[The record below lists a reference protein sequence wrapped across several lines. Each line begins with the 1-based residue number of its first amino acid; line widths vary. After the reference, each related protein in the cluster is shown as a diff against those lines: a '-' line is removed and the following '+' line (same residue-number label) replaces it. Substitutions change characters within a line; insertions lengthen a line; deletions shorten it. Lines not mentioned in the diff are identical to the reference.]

1 MNRKDFL
8 RSSLLIGGLLA
19 TSSPHAFANKR
30 RTTVRLLRHATLWV
44 EMGGVKLLVDPM
56 LSAKDTMPP
65 VQNAGND
72 LRIPMVDLPLSSD
85 EVKSLVSQCDAVLV
99 THIHRDHWDSEAHAL
114 IPKNKSI
121 FCQPFDLEKIRE
133 LGFENAVA
141 IASDYP
147 FQGLSIT
154 RTGGQHG
161 TGEIGQLMGMVSGFV
176 IKAGADKLYIAGDT
190 IWCDEVETAL
200 AKYTPNVI
208 VVNAGAAQFLK
219 GDPITMSLAD
229 IEKVLQSSGKAKVIA
244 VHMDTVNHCHLH
256 KTDVTKYAAENN
268 HAKRLLVPADGEVI
282 SI

>member
-8 RSSLLIGGLLA
+8 KSSLIIGGLLA
-19 TSSPHAFANKR
+19 TSSPQVFANKR

-56 LSAKDTMPP
+56 LSAKDAMAP

-72 LRIPMVDLPLSSD
+72 YRIPMVDLPLSSN
-85 EVKSLVSQCDAVLV
+85 EIKSLVSQCDAVLV
-99 THIHRDHWDSEAHAL
+99 THIHRDHWDSEAHAS
-114 IPKNKSI
+114 IPKNKPI
-121 FCQPFDLEKIRE
+121 FCQPSDLEKIKN

-147 FQGLSIT
+147 FQGLSIA

-161 TGEIGQLMGMVSGFV
+161 TGEIGQLMGIVSGFV
-176 IKAGADKLYIAGDT
+176 ITAGADKLYIAGDT
-190 IWCDEVETAL
+190 IWCDEVETAV

-219 GDPITMSLAD
+219 GDPITMTLAD
-229 IEKVLQSSGKAKVIA
+229 IEKVLKASGKAKVIA
-244 VHMDTVNHCHLH
+244 VHMDTVNHCLLH
-256 KTDVTKYAAENN
+256 KTDVTKYASENN
-268 HAKRLLVPADGEVI
+268 VTKRLLVPADGEVV
-282 SI
+282 SV

>member
-1 MNRKDFL
+1 
-8 RSSLLIGGLLA
+8 
-19 TSSPHAFANKR
+19 
-30 RTTVRLLRHATLWV
+30 
-44 EMGGVKLLVDPM
+44 
-56 LSAKDTMPP
+56 
-65 VQNAGND
+65 
-72 LRIPMVDLPLSSD
+72 
-85 EVKSLVSQCDAVLV
+85 VLV
-99 THIHRDHWDSEAHAL
+99 THIHRDHWDSEAHAS
-114 IPKNKSI
+114 IPKNKPI
-121 FCQPFDLEKIRE
+121 FCQPSDLEKIRE

-161 TGEIGQLMGMVSGFV
+161 TGEIGQLMGIVSGFV
-176 IKAGADKLYIAGDT
+176 ITAGADKLYIAGDT

-208 VVNAGAAQFLK
+208 VANAGAAQFLK
-219 GDPITMSLAD
+219 GDPITMTLAD
-229 IEKVLQSSGKAKVIA
+229 IEKVLKASGKAKVIA

>member
-8 RSSLLIGGLLA
+8 KSSLLIGGLLA
-19 TSSPHAFANKR
+19 TSSPQVFADKR

-99 THIHRDHWDSEAHAL
+99 THIHRDHWDSEAHAS
-114 IPKNKSI
+114 IPKNKPI
-121 FCQPFDLEKIRE
+121 FCQPSDLEKIRE

-154 RTGGQHG
+154 RTGGTHG
-161 TGEIGQLMGMVSGFV
+161 RGEIGQLMGTVSGFV
-176 IKAGADKLYIAGDT
+176 VVAGSEKLYIAGDT
-190 IWCDEVETAL
+190 IWCGEVETSIATH
-200 AKYTPNVI
+200 KPDII

-219 GDPITMSLAD
+219 GDPITMTLDD
-229 IEKVLQSSGKAKVIA
+229 IEKVLKASGKATVIA
-244 VHMDTVNHCHLH
+244 VHM
-256 KTDVTKYAAENN
+256 
-268 HAKRLLVPADGEVI
+268 
-282 SI
+282 

>member
-8 RSSLLIGGLLA
+8 KSSLILGGLLA
-19 TSSPHAFANKR
+19 TGGPRTFAGRKKMNI
-30 RTTVRLLRHATLWV
+30 RLIRHATLWV
-44 EMGGVKLLVDPM
+44 EMAGVKLLVDPM
-56 LSAKDTMPP
+56 LSVKDAMPP

-72 LRIPMVDLPLSSD
+72 LRIPMVDLPLSSN
-85 EVKSLVSQCDAVLV
+85 EIKSLVSQCDAVLV
-99 THIHRDHWDSEAHAL
+99 THTHRDHWDSEAHAM
-114 IPKNKSI
+114 IPKSKPI
-121 FCQPFDLEKIRE
+121 FCQPSDLEKIRE
-133 LGFENAVA
+133 LSFENAVA
-141 IASDYP
+141 IVSEYA
-147 FQGLSIT
+147 FKGLSIT

-161 TGEIGQLMGMVSGFV
+161 TGEIGQLMGAVSGFV
-176 IKAGADKLYIAGDT
+176 ITAGAGKLYIAGDT
-190 IWCDEVETAL
+190 IWCGEVETAI
-200 AKYTPNVI
+200 ATYKPDAI

-219 GDPITMSLAD
+219 GDPITMSLTD